1 MLQEREAQGRLF
13 KGFFEKNS
21 EALYEEHEATAAQQQ
36 QPAVDPAAVEAVDAM
51 LAQLERQQRP
61 PQSTLH
67 SKGVKLALAVGLLAV
82 VLAAAARFSL
92 RLGLGRLL
100 PHAWL
105 PVA

>member
-21 EALYEEHEATAAQQQ
+21 EALYEEHEAAAAQQQ

-61 PQSTLH
+61 RPSALH

-92 RLGLGRLL
+92 RLGLDRLL